1 MIRIRRV
8 RFNTLFILAAV
19 LIVTVGCGRDP
30 YKTVTVR
37 GRVTTC
43 EDKPAVGGTVVFT
56 PIDAPAETGRPSGNP
71 GRISMGTVGEDGTFT
86 LTYTNGAPG
95 SGAVTGP
102 HRVSFLMPP
111 TTRPVI
117 DAETRAAFSPEEL
130 VEIQK
135 DFDSRPVYPPLPC
148 TPDITP
154 GEVKVAAGD
163 NMFEFKLPPKAESES
178 AQ

>member
-1 MIRIRRV
+1 MTRITRAWSHALL
-8 RFNTLFILAAV
+8 TLATIA
-19 LIVTVGCGRDP
+19 IVASGCGSDP

-43 EDKPAVGGTVVFT
+43 EGKPAVGGTVIFT
-56 PIDAPAETGRPSGNP
+56 PIDAPQETGRPAGNP
-71 GRISMGTVGEDGTFT
+71 GRISTGTVGEDGTFT
-86 LTYTNGAPG
+86 LAYTNGPPG

-102 HRVSFLMPP
+102 HRVTFIMPP

-130 VEIQK
+130 VEIQR

-148 TPDITP
+148 SAEITP